1 MKGLLYK
8 DFLMAWKYCKMYLV
22 ITLAFLVLFF
32 FNTDSGLFIIY
43 PGILIGMIP
52 INLLAYDEHSRWKIF
67 SQSLPYSK
75 DKVVS
80 AKYLVGLIPT
90 TIFTVLVSLVYGISR
105 QMENR
110 FSLSEMGAIL
120 FVVFFLPLLFS
131 AFSLPLVFRFGT
143 EKGRM
148 VSLIG
153 VAAACGVT
161 FAYGSFRK
169 ASYTI
174 SMPTITPAIFLIIGA
189 IILALYVLSWKLSIA
204 LYQKNTFYPNRRKS
218 WKEILKRK

>member
-22 ITLAFLVLFF
+22 ITVVFLALFF
-32 FNTDSGLFIIY
+32 FNTDSWYFVVY
-43 PGILIGMIP
+43 PGILVGMIP

-67 SQSLPYSK
+67 SQTLPYSK

-80 AKYLVGLIPT
+80 VKYLVGLIPT
-90 TIFTVLVSLVYGISR
+90 TLFTVLVSVVYGISR
-105 QMENR
+105 QIENR
-110 FSLSEMGAIL
+110 FSLSEMGGIL

-153 VAAACGVT
+153 VAAVCGFT
-161 FAYGSFRK
+161 FAYVAFRK
-169 ASYTI
+169 VSYTI
-174 SMPTITPAIFLIIGA
+174 SIPTITPTIFLIIGT

-204 LYQKNTFYPNRRKS
+204 LYQKNTFYPDRRKS

>member
-22 ITLAFLVLFF
+22 ITVVFLALFF
-32 FNTDSGLFIIY
+32 FITDSWLFILY
-43 PGILIGMIP
+43 PGILFGMIP

-67 SQSLPYSK
+67 SQTLPYSK

-80 AKYLVGLIPT
+80 AKYLVGLLPT
-90 TIFTVLVSLVYGISR
+90 TIFSVLVSLVYGISR
-105 QMENR
+105 QIENQ
-110 FSLSEMGAIL
+110 FSFSELGAVL
-120 FVVFFLPLLFS
+120 FVGFFLPLLFS

-143 EKGRM
+143 ERGRM

-153 VAAACGVT
+153 VAAVCGFT
-161 FAYGSFRK
+161 FAYGAFRK

-174 SMPTITPAIFLIIGA
+174 SMPTITPAILWIIGA
-189 IILALYVLSWKLSIA
+189 IILALYVLSWKISIA
-204 LYQKNTFYPNRRKS
+204 LYQKNTFYPDRRKS

>member
-22 ITLAFLVLFF
+22 ITVVFLALFF
-32 FNTDSGLFIIY
+32 FNTDSELFIIY
-43 PGILIGMIP
+43 PGLLIAMIP

-67 SQSLPYSK
+67 SQTLPCSK

-80 AKYLVGLIPT
+80 AKYLVGLVTT
-90 TIFTVLVSLVYGISR
+90 TIFTVLVSVVYGISR
-105 QMENR
+105 QIENR
-110 FSLSEMGAIL
+110 FSFSEMGAIL

-131 AFSLPLVFRFGT
+131 AFSLPLIFRFGT

-153 VAAACGVT
+153 VAAVFCFT
-161 FAYGSFRK
+161 FVYGAFRK
-169 ASYTI
+169 AFYTI
-174 SMPTITPAIFLIIGA
+174 SMPTITPAIFLIIAA
-189 IILALYVLSWKLSIA
+189 IILIFYVLSWKLSIA
-204 LYQKNTFYPNRRKS
+204 LYQKNTFYPDRRKS

>member
-8 DFLMAWKYCKMYLV
+8 DFLMAWKYCKLYLV
-22 ITLAFLVLFF
+22 ITVIFLAFFF
-32 FNTDSGLFIIY
+32 FATDSWWFIIY
-43 PGILIGMIP
+43 PGILFGMIP

-67 SQSLPYSK
+67 SQTLPYSK

-80 AKYLVGLIPT
+80 AKYLVGLVPT

-105 QMENR
+105 QIENR
-110 FSLSEMGAIL
+110 FSFSEMGGVL
-120 FVVFFLPLLFS
+120 FVVFFSPLLFS
-131 AFSLPLVFRFGT
+131 AFSLPLIFRFGT

-161 FAYGSFRK
+161 IAYSAFRK

-189 IILALYVLSWKLSIA
+189 IILALYVLSWKLSIVF
-204 LYQKNTFYPNRRKS
+204 YQKR
-218 WKEILKRK
+218 

>member
-8 DFLMAWKYCKMYLV
+8 DFLMAWKYCKMYFV
-22 ITLAFLVLFF
+22 ITVLFLAVF
-32 FNTDSGLFIIY
+32 FFSTDSCFFIIY
-43 PGILIGMIP
+43 PGILLGMIP
-52 INLLAYDEHSRWKIF
+52 INLLAYDEHSRWEIF
-67 SQSLPYSK
+67 SQTLPYSK

-80 AKYLVGLIPT
+80 AKYLVGLVPT
-90 TIFTVLVSLVYGISR
+90 MIFTVLVSVVYGISR

-110 FSLSEMGAIL
+110 FSLSEMGAVL

-153 VAAACGVT
+153 VVAVCGFSLAYAA
-161 FAYGSFRK
+161 FRK

-174 SMPTITPAIFLIIGA
+174 SMPTITPAFFLIIGA
-189 IILALYVLSWKLSIA
+189 IIFVLYVLSWKLSVS
-204 LYQKNTFYPNRRKS
+204 LYQKNTFYPDRRKS